1 MNQRK
6 ASGSLPGLPEVFAQ
20 DRNSSSENLNLADES
35 KGGTPA
41 LSLEQENARLKARIQ
56 ELEGDLQTVFVNVVE
71 TFEAISSVLKDQGIL
86 RGKDMA
92 LFMQPAKEATKEG
105 DSIRLLALA
114 RQGISKLR
122 KALQSSPVTSIKAVA
137 DHPSSLLV
145 ATTKIELRALEI
157 KEKIETTGSKVFSS
171 RDARQY
177 LAGKEGQEPSRRDT
191 IRALK
196 RTVRLLPRYV
206 LEVTGNISRLIC
218 RDTRTDI
225 EIAITE
231 KEEKRSLWQRTGMS
245 LVLPW
250 LNPQGLQGNSGGS

>member
-1 MNQRK
+1 MK
-6 ASGSLPGLPEVFAQ
+6 KGTEAPACLPGRAGAIDLYTDNTPSG
-20 DRNSSSENLNLADES
+20 NINLAR
-35 KGGTPA
+35 
-41 LSLEQENARLKARIQ
+41 ENARLKARVQ
-56 ELEGDLQTVFVNVVE
+56 ELEEELQTVFINVTE
-71 TFEAISSVLKDQGIL
+71 TFEAVATVLKDQAIL

-92 LFMQPAKEATKEG
+92 QFMEPAREATKEG

-114 RQGISKLR
+114 RKGISQAR

-137 DHPSSLLV
+137 DQPLPLLV

-171 RDARQY
+171 RDARQF
-177 LAGKEGQEPSRRDT
+177 LSGKEGQEPSRRDT

-196 RTVRLLPRYV
+196 RTVKLLPRYA
-206 LEVTGNISRLIC
+206 LEIVGGVSRLIC
-218 RDTRTDI
+218 RDTRSDI
-225 EIAITE
+225 EITIAE

-250 LNPQGLQGNSGGS
+250 LNPEALRANSGGA

>member
-1 MNQRK
+1 MDRIT
-6 ASGSLPGLPEVFAQ
+6 ASACPPRIAEAVALQ
-20 DRNSSSENLNLADES
+20 SSGTTSEIKISVE
-35 KGGTPA
+35 T
-41 LSLEQENARLKARIQ
+41 ENARLKARIA
-56 ELEGDLQTVFVNVVE
+56 ELEGDLQTIFVNVVE
-71 TFEAISSVLKDQGIL
+71 TFEAISSVLKDQAIL

-92 LFMQPAKEATKEG
+92 LFMEPAKEATRQG

-114 RQGISKLR
+114 RQGISRAR

-137 DHPSSLLV
+137 DQAPPLLV
-145 ATTKIELRALEI
+145 AMTKVELRALEI
-157 KEKIETTGSKVFSS
+157 KEQIEANGSKVFSS

-196 RTVRLLPRYV
+196 RTVKLLPRYV

-250 LNPQGLQGNSGGS
+250 LNPEAHGLISGGA